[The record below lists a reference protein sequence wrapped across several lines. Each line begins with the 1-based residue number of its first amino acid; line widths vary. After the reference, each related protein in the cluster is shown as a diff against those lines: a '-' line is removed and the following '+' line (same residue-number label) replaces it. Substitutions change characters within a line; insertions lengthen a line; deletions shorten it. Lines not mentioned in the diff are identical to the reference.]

1 MFYEIVMLR
10 DGNGA
15 GQNLFGY
22 IRRHEKQEAPVEI
35 RMIAMFG
42 CLLTRT
48 FILSNPRPAS
58 VVTNLY
64 NDKLDADYHGIL
76 RGASRDISTDLT
88 EKQIGTRMRKLVE
101 SIPDGGDL
109 KPYAFDDLL
118 KNIGDKASLLAAE
131 NLGKAIAG
139 LQSTSP
145 SWLF

>member
-10 DGNGA
+10 DGNGT
-15 GQNLFGY
+15 GTNLFGY
-22 IRRHEKQEAPVEI
+22 IQRHEKQATPVEAKI
-35 RMIAMFG
+35 VAMFG

-48 FILSNPRPAS
+48 FIISNPMPAS
-58 VVTNLY
+58 VVTKLY

-76 RGASRDISTDLT
+76 RGAWRKINTDLT

-118 KNIGDKASLLAAE
+118 RNIGDKASLLAAE
-131 NLGKAIAG
+131 NLDKAIAG
-139 LQSTSP
+139 LQSTGP